1 MILSCQH
8 ITKTYGTEEI
18 LRDISFHLEEH
29 EKAALIGVNGAGKTT
44 LLRILTGQETADH
57 GVFTV
62 PSHATIG
69 YLAQYQDLEGDCT
82 IYEEVRKARADL
94 FAMESELRSL
104 ESSLA
109 AIPEEE
115 REAVY
120 TRYEILVHEFERR
133 DGYSSESEILG
144 VLRGLGFSE
153 EDFSR
158 KLSTLS
164 GGQKTR
170 VVLARVLLE
179 EPDIL
184 LLDEPTNHLDVS
196 SVRWLESRLQK
207 YTGTLLLVSHDRYFL
222 DRLVTHV
229 IEIERGVTLSF
240 PGNYTAFSHK
250 KAETRKAAM
259 RAWEKQQAEIQH
271 QESVIRKLRQFNRQ
285 KSISRAESREKQL
298 QKIDR
303 LEKPAELAADM
314 HLQLSPLTE
323 SGKDVCYAENLQKGF
338 GAEPLFSGIQFLIRR
353 GERVGLI
360 GDNGTGK
367 STILKILGGVL
378 EPDTGL
384 IRFGSR
390 VMTGY
395 YDQEQQLFSESNTLF
410 EEISD
415 FYPDRTETEIRNVL
429 ASFLFTGDDVFKLIS
444 SLSGGERA
452 RLSLAKLMLSG
463 ANFLLL
469 DEPTNHLDI
478 ESREILEDAL
488 TAFTGTVLFVSH
500 DRYFINRTA
509 TRILELENHTLTEYL
524 GNYDYYL
531 EKKTERL
538 QMSSSAAGTQ
548 SVSTAP
554 AASAS
559 PSGSEISAS
568 SISGKADWKAQKE
581 EQARLRKQQQRLAAC
596 EKTIEE
602 TENKI
607 QEIDEQLS
615 LPKTGTDLPLCQK
628 LSSERAELQAAL
640 DQLYEEWE
648 VLSLE
653 ASE

>member
-8 ITKTYGTEEI
+8 LTKAYGIEEI
-18 LRDISFHLEEH
+18 LRDISFHLEEG

-44 LLRILTGQETADH
+44 LLRILTGQENADS
-57 GVFTV
+57 GVCII
-62 PSHATIG
+62 PSHLRIG

-82 IYEEVRKARADL
+82 IYEEVRKAREDLLLMEADIRQ
-94 FAMESELRSL
+94 MEA
-104 ESSLA
+104 SLA
-109 AIPEEE
+109 SVPPEE
-115 REAVY
+115 RDSFY
-120 TRYEILVHEFERR
+120 TRYESLVHEYERR
-133 DGYSSESEILG
+133 NGYASESEIIG

-153 EDFSR
+153 EDFVR

-170 VVLARVLLE
+170 VVLARILLE

-207 YTGTLLLVSHDRYFL
+207 YPGTLLLVSHDRYFL
-222 DRLVTHV
+222 DRLVSHV
-229 IEIERGVTLSF
+229 IEIEHGVSLSF
-240 PGNYTAFSHK
+240 SGNYSAFSLK
-250 KAETRKAAM
+250 KAESRRAALH
-259 RAWEKQQAEIQH
+259 AWEKQQSEIRH
-271 QESVIRKLRQFNRQ
+271 QEDVIRKLRQFNRQ

-298 QKIDR
+298 RKIDR
-303 LEKPAELAADM
+303 VEKPSALSADM
-314 HLQLSPLTE
+314 HLHLIPVTE
-323 SGKDVCYAENLQKGF
+323 SGKDVCSAEDLQKGF
-338 GAEPLFSGIQFLIRR
+338 SEEPLFSGLNFLIRR

-378 EPDTGL
+378 EPDAGSV
-384 IRFGSR
+384 RFGSR
-390 VMTGY
+390 VHTGY
-395 YDQEQQLFSESNTLF
+395 YDQEQQIFNEKNTLF

-415 FYPDRTETEIRNVL
+415 DYPDCTETEIRNVL

-488 TAFTGTVLFVSH
+488 NDFTGTVLFVSH

-509 TRILELENHTLTEYL
+509 TRILELDGRVLTEYL
-524 GNYDYYL
+524 GDYDYYL
-531 EKKTERL
+531 EKKQEKD
-538 QMSSSAAGTQ
+538 QAASSAFSGSA
-548 SVSTAP
+548 
-554 AASAS
+554 AAS
-559 PSGSEISAS
+559 GSSAS
-568 SISGKADWKAQKE
+568 SGSSSVSGISSGKADWQAQKE
-581 EQARLRKQQQRLAAC
+581 EQARIRKQQQRLASC
-596 EKTIEE
+596 EESISE
-602 TENKI
+602 TEKKI
-607 QEIDEQLS
+607 REIDEQLS
-615 LPKTGTDLPLCQK
+615 LPETGMNLPLCQQ
-628 LSSERAELQAAL
+628 LASERSALQETL
-640 DQLYEEWE
+640 DALYEEWE

-653 ASE
+653 QEQT

>member
-8 ITKTYGTEEI
+8 ITKTYGSETI
-18 LRDISFHLEEH
+18 LRDVSFHLEEG

-44 LLRILTGQETADH
+44 LLRILTDQETADD
-57 GVFTV
+57 GLFTV
-62 PSHATIG
+62 PSHARIG
-69 YLAQYQDLEGDCT
+69 YLAQYQELEGDCT

-94 FAMESELRSL
+94 LAMESDLREMEASL
-104 ESSLA
+104 SV
-109 AIPEEE
+109 IPEAEH
-115 REAVY
+115 EAVY
-120 TRYEILVHEFERR
+120 SRYETLVHEYERR
-133 DGYSSESEILG
+133 NGYASESEILG

-153 EDFSR
+153 SDFDR
-158 KLSTLS
+158 RLSTLS

-179 EPDIL
+179 DPDIL

-229 IEIERGVTLSF
+229 IEIERGVSLSF
-240 PGNYTAFSHK
+240 PGNYTAFSQK
-250 KAETRKAAM
+250 KSEARKAALH
-259 RAWEKQQAEIQH
+259 AWEKQQAEIRH

-285 KSISRAESREKQL
+285 KSISRADSREKQL
-298 QKIDR
+298 QKIER
-303 LEKPAELAADM
+303 LEKPLELSSDM
-314 HLQLSPLTE
+314 HLRLIPVTE
-323 SGKDVCYAENLQKGF
+323 SGKDVCLAEDLEKGF
-338 GAEPLFSGIQFLIRR
+338 SAGPLFTGLHFLIRR

-367 STILKILGGVL
+367 STILKILGGL
-378 EPDTGL
+378 LIPDAGSV
-384 IRFGSR
+384 RFGSR
-390 VMTGY
+390 VMAGY
-395 YDQEQQLFSESNTLF
+395 YDQEQQLFDEGKTLF

-415 FYPDRTETEIRNVL
+415 SYPDRTETDIRNIL

-488 TAFTGTVLFVSH
+488 NSFDGTVLFVSH
-500 DRYFINRTA
+500 DRYFINRIA
-509 TRILELENHTLTEYL
+509 TRILELDCRTLTEYL

-531 EKKTERL
+531 EKKAERV
-538 QMSSSAAGTQ
+538 QTPGSVSGNSSSVTAA
-548 SVSTAP
+548 
-554 AASAS
+554 
-559 PSGSEISAS
+559 
-568 SISGKADWKAQKE
+568 SGKADWQAQKE
-581 EQARLRKQQQRLAAC
+581 EQARIRRQQQRLANC
-596 EKTIEE
+596 EATITE
-602 TENKI
+602 TEEKI
-607 QEIDEQLS
+607 RLIDEQLS
-615 LPKTGTDLPLCQK
+615 LPETGTDLPLCQK
-628 LSSERAELQAAL
+628 LSSERSELQTSL

-648 VLSLE
+648 TLSLE
-653 ASE
+653 QE